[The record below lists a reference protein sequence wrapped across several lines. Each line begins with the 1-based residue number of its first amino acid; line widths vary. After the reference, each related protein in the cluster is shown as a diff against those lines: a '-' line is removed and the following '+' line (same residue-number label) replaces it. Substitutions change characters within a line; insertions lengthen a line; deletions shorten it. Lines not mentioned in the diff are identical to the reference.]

1 MGILIFLFCVGLIFL
16 VPFSRTARKI
26 LGTVLAV
33 LFIIFLGYVT
43 VIIAIG
49 VLLTLIP

>member
-1 MGILIFLFCVGLIFL
+1 MGILIFVFCVGLIFL

-26 LGTVLAV
+26 LGTVLMV
-33 LFIIFLGYVT
+33 LFTIFLGYVS

-49 VLLTLIP
+49 VLLSLMD